1 MRRKPLFPPPV
12 DPQTGKRQRHKGRT
26 AHQLL
31 TVNDWVRVERTCWHC
46 PGQGSSTPADAFL
59 DTAEATISLG
69 VRELA
74 CRLNQNARSF
84 DKAADNLARAAQIR
98 LSGERLRQLVEAEGK
113 TVLAAQRSGD
123 LGVGWTAAD
132 CRTEPEGPTR
142 VYLGSDGVTVPMVT
156 AAEKQSRRQKVKDKR
171 RRRGRKCRP
180 LPRPKAGA
188 DQTYKEFKVVAY
200 YDEDQAHRHV
210 VVTRGD
216 HVAAGRLMRRDAGRI
231 ALDKADEKVANVD
244 GADWIRNQL
253 RRQNLPL
260 DAVGLDFY
268 HLADNVHKA
277 RRSVFGDEDAGGR
290 EWAAGVLHAAKHE
303 GYAALWERLTAWRAS
318 LRSPAKRQAAD
329 GLLHYV
335 AKREE
340 MIRYPEF
347 QAKGWQIGSGPTEAM
362 CKTTTARIKGS
373 GMRWDADNAEAVM
386 ALDALEQSGE
396 WKLYWQT
403 RLQPPG

>member
-12 DPQTGKRQRHKGRT
+12 DPQTGKRQRNKGRT
-26 AHQLL
+26 AHHLF
-31 TVNDWVRVERTCWHC
+31 TVNDWVCVARTCWHC
-46 PGQGSSTPADAFL
+46 PSQGSSTPVDAFL
-59 DTAEATISLG
+59 DTAEATVSLG
-69 VRELA
+69 ARELV

-84 DKAADNLARAAQIR
+84 DKAAENLARAAQIR

-113 TVLAAQRSGD
+113 AVLAAQHAGD
-123 LGVGWTAAD
+123 LALGWTAAD
-132 CRTEPEGPTR
+132 CATEAGPTR
-142 VYLGSDGVTVPMVT
+142 VYLGSDGVKVPVVT
-156 AAEKQSRRQKVKDKR
+156 DAEKKARRQKVRDKR
-171 RRRGRKCRP
+171 RRRGRTCRP
-180 LPRPKAGA
+180 LPRAKAGA
-188 DQTYKEFKVVAY
+188 DQKYKEFKIVAY
-200 YDEDQAHRHV
+200 YSEDQEHRHV

-216 HVAAGRLMRRDAGRI
+216 CEVAGRLMRRDAGRI
-231 ALDKADEKVANVD
+231 RLDQADEKVANVD
-244 GADWIRNQL
+244 GADWIRNQI
-253 RRQNLPL
+253 RQQSLPL

-277 RRSVFGDEDAGGR
+277 RRAAFGEQDEAGR
-290 EWAAGVLHAAKHE
+290 VWAAEALHTAKHQ

-318 LRSPAKRQAAD
+318 LRSPTKREAAD

-362 CKTTTARIKGS
+362 CKTTTARLKGS
-373 GMRWDADNAEAVM
+373 GMRWDGDNAEAVM

-396 WKLYWQT
+396 WKVYWRS
-403 RLQPPG
+403 RLRPTG